1 MKRLEKARAEWTR
14 FTEEDQPAF
23 ARWMSAAFGPLLTE
37 SRALKEKLRQKLLLI
52 EELEIEHALRGGSRY
67 SAYYAVTHRSDSPS
81 STETPWGDSADPEEF
96 PEEPELTE
104 PEKEALF
111 NAFVRSTFG
120 ISPGALPREDRETLR
135 AEFDK
140 AMFEEDREEAPPHR
154 APRHPRDGGPL
165 GARIKEKY
173 RWLARQLHPD
183 TRADKRPDLV
193 AIWHEV
199 QKAYLE
205 RDLDRLE
212 TLVAL
217 VEMREGLLGEQTSL
231 FQARAALREMK
242 AALRALTRSLKEARR
257 EPMWR
262 FSLANAEERETVRV
276 RVGLEIRGGI
286 SGMTLELAEVEKALE
301 RWSTRPAERRRK
313 PREATSREASW
324 GRRQDQFQF

>member
-1 MKRLEKARAEWTR
+1 VMRRR
-14 FTEEDQPAF
+14 
-23 ARWMSAAFGPLLTE
+23 
-37 SRALKEKLRQKLLLI
+37 
-52 EELEIEHALRGGSRY
+52 
-67 SAYYAVTHRSDSPS
+67 DSPS
-81 STETPWGDSADPEEF
+81 STENPWGNSADPESEEP
-96 PEEPELTE
+96 PEAPELTE
-104 PEKEALF
+104 SEKEALF

-135 AEFDK
+135 AQFDK
-140 AMFEEDREEAPPHR
+140 AMFEEDPRYDEAPPQR
-154 APRHPRDGGPL
+154 APRHPRDGDPVS
-165 GARIKEKY
+165 ARIKEKY

-183 TRADKRPDLV
+183 TRADKRPDLI

-205 RDLDRLE
+205 RDLERLE

-257 EPMWR
+257 EPMWQ

-276 RVGLEIRGGI
+276 RVGLEIRGDIG
-286 SGMTLELAEVEKALE
+286 SMTLELTEVEKALE
-301 RWSTRPAERRRK
+301 RWSIRPAERRRK